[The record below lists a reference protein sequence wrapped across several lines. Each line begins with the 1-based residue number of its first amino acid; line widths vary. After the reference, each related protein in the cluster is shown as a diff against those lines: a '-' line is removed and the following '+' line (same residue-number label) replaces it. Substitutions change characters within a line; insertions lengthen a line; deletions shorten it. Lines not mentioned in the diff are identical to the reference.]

1 MIRLLERGRV
11 VTLTGVG
18 GVGKT
23 RMALRI
29 ARAVQPRF
37 PDGVWFVEL
46 SSLREPELLG
56 HTVCSVLRVAQ
67 QAGRPPM
74 EVLAGFLGRRH
85 ALLVLDTCEH
95 LAEECAAMLV
105 TLLEAAP
112 GLRALV
118 TSRRVL
124 GMPGETCYEVVPLP
138 IEPSPLPVAPLPV
151 EPSPLP
157 IDPRPTGA
165 VPTTWNPTPAGST
178 PPNGAPADGAP
189 ADGVRV
195 NRVPVNGATAKN
207 ANVDG
212 ASVGDGNVDRRNVDG
227 AFADEG
233 LGSGGA
239 VALFVE
245 RAGRVVPGFVATP
258 EVAVIC
264 ERLDGIPL
272 AIELAAVRLR
282 TLSVEQIMGRIDDR
296 FGLLLDGDRGG
307 QPRHRTMRTAI
318 GWSHELCEPLERLLW
333 ARLSVFAGDFDLE
346 AAQAVCAD
354 PGGATGLYPGQVPE
368 LLRALADKSIL
379 RRDGAGA
386 AARFRMLGTVRDYG
400 ADWLRELG
408 ERDLVRRRHRD
419 HYLDLARRFDAAWF
433 GPDQV
438 AWYARMRRELPN
450 LRSALDLCHS
460 EQAEH
465 PVGLELAGRLA
476 YFWMACGFIAEGRHH
491 LRRALALSHAPSAG
505 RSRAL
510 WVCAWLAD
518 FQGDLDEANDLATE
532 CLSQAFSRRDREA
545 AGWGTICCA
554 NTGLHWGYVTE
565 VLPMYER
572 ARRAHEEGGDHGAGV
587 AVALAG
593 EAYVLRRLGRYEQAL
608 ACLRGQR
615 ALCDAYGDI
624 WLRSTGDW
632 VRSLI
637 ELDRGDPHA
646 AERFGRASLRDK
658 RALHDSLGIAAV
670 VRSLAGAAAGL
681 GDMERAARLLGVG
694 DLVEDAFGL
703 RIGRAL
709 PNGITERT
717 EARAMDALGERTY
730 RDAVTRGRELDLDR
744 ALVYALTGA
753 EPSRT

>member
-1 MIRLLERGRV
+1 MIRLLERGRT

-29 ARAVQPRF
+29 ARAVQARF

-67 QAGRPPM
+67 QAGRPRM
-74 EVLAGFLGRRH
+74 EVLAEFLERRR

-95 LAEECAAMLV
+95 LAEECAAMLGA
-105 TLLEAAP
+105 LLEAAP

-124 GMPGETCYEVVPLP
+124 GMPGETRYE
-138 IEPSPLPVAPLPV
+138 VAPLPV
-151 EPSPLP
+151 EPGPP
-157 IDPRPTGA
+157 GA
-165 VPTTWNPTPAGST
+165 VPTSWDPTPAGMA
-178 PPNGAPADGAP
+178 PPNGAPA
-189 ADGVRV
+189 GVASA
-195 NRVPVNGATAKN
+195 NGVA
-207 ANVDG
+207 
-212 ASVGDGNVDRRNVDG
+212 
-227 AFADEG
+227 
-233 LGSGGA
+233 GGA

-245 RAGRVVPGFVATP
+245 RAGTVVPGFVATP

-282 TLSVEQIMGRIDDR
+282 TLSVDQIMRRVDDR
-296 FGLLLDGDRGG
+296 FGLLLDGDREG
-307 QPRHRTMRTAI
+307 QPRHRTLRTAI

-333 ARLSVFAGDFDLE
+333 ARLSVFAGDFGVE

-354 PGGATGLYPGQVPE
+354 PGGATGLYPGQVPK
-368 LLRALADKSIL
+368 LLGALADKSIL
-379 RRDGAGA
+379 RRDGDGA
-386 AARFRMLGTVRDYG
+386 DTRFRMLGTVRDYG

-408 ERDLVRRRHRD
+408 ERDDTRRRHRD

-433 GPDQV
+433 GPDQA

-450 LRSALDLCHS
+450 LRPALDFCLS
-460 EQAEH
+460 ERAEH

-491 LRRALALSHAPSAG
+491 LGRALGLSHAPSAS

-532 CLSQAFSRRDREA
+532 CLSQAFSRADREA

-565 VLPMYER
+565 ALPMYER
-572 ARRAHEEGGDHGAGV
+572 ARRAHEDGGDQGAGV
-587 AVALAG
+587 AVALVG
-593 EAYVLRRLGRYEQAL
+593 EAYVLRRLGRHEQAL
-608 ACLRGQR
+608 SCLRRQR

-703 RIGRAL
+703 RIGRAH
-709 PNGITERT
+709 PNGVTERT

-730 RDAVTRGRELDLDR
+730 RDAVTRGRALDLDH

-753 EPSRT
+753 EPSGI